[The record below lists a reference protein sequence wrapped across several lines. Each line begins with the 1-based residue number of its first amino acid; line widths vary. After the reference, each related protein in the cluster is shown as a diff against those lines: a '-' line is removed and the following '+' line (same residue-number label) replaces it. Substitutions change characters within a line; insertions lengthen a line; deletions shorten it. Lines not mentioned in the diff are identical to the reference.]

1 MKIVAIIQ
9 ARMGSTRLPGKV
21 LKPVLDKPLLAYQI
35 CQLKHS
41 QLIDQLV
48 IATTTSN
55 RDDAI
60 VEFCKS
66 HGVQYERG
74 SETDVL
80 NRYEETAKKF
90 NADVVVRLTSDCP
103 LIDSTVV
110 DSVIGHFLTNR
121 AYDYVSNTIK
131 RTFPRGMDTEV
142 FTYELLKEAEQ
153 NATLKREREHVTTYM
168 TNLENKYNIGQYL
181 AEQDYSD
188 LRLTVDTIEDFQLVE
203 KIIKAIRRQ
212 NGPFKLTDIIQLLQA
227 HPDWILINSHVEQK
241 KD

>member
-21 LKPVLDKPLLAYQI
+21 LKPILSKPLLAYQI
-35 CQLKHS
+35 DQLKHS
-41 QLIDQLV
+41 KLIDQLV
-48 IATTTSN
+48 IATTTAS

-60 VEFCKS
+60 VDFCKS
-66 HGVQYERG
+66 QGITYYRG

-80 NRYEETAKKF
+80 KRYEETAKTF
-90 NADVVVRLTSDCP
+90 NANVVVRLTSDCP

-142 FTYELLKEAEQ
+142 FTYELLKEADQ

-168 TNLENKYNIGQYL
+168 TNPENKYNMGQYL

-203 KIIKAIRRQ
+203 RVIKAMRRQ

-227 HPDWILINSHVEQK
+227 HPDWKLINSHIEQK

>member
-21 LKPVLDKPLLAYQI
+21 LKPVLNKPLLAYQI
-35 CQLKHS
+35 DQLKHS
-41 QLIDQLV
+41 ELIDQLV
-48 IATTTSN
+48 IATTTAS

-60 VEFCKS
+60 IEFCKS
-66 HGVQYERG
+66 HGVPYDRG
-74 SETDVL
+74 SEADVL
-80 NRYEETAKKF
+80 KRYEETARKF

-103 LIDSTVV
+103 LIDSTVI

-142 FTYELLKEAEQ
+142 FTYDLLKEAEQ

-168 TNLENKYNIGQYL
+168 TNPKNKYNIGQYL
-181 AEQDYSD
+181 AEQDRSD

-203 KIIKAIRRQ
+203 KVIKSLARQ
-212 NGPFKLTDIIQLLQA
+212 NDYFALTDIIQLLKA
-227 HPDWILINSHVEQK
+227 HPDWILINSHIEQK

>member
-21 LKPVLDKPLLAYQI
+21 LKPVLNKPLLAYQI
-35 CQLKHS
+35 DQLKRT

-48 IATTTSN
+48 IATTIESQDDLIEQFCQSN
-55 RDDAI
+55 GLAY
-60 VEFCKS
+60 F
-66 HGVQYERG
+66 RG

-80 NRYEETAKKF
+80 NRYEEAARKF

-110 DSVIGHFLTNR
+110 DSVIGHFFTNR

-153 NATLKREREHVTTYM
+153 KATFEREREHVTPYM
-168 TNLENKYNIGQYL
+168 TNPKNGFAIGHWL
-181 AEQDYSD
+181 GEQDYSHI
-188 LRLTVDTIEDFQLVE
+188 RLTVDTVEDFQLVE
-203 KIIKAIRRQ
+203 RIIKSLASEKDY
-212 NGPFKLTDIIQLLQA
+212 FTLTDVLKLLND
-227 HPDWILINSHVEQK
+227 HPEWTLINNHIEQK